1 MLDRLR
7 RADDDGIEDFLV
19 GNFAGK
25 LIAFLDQAVDGRA
38 LDAFRLPAELL
49 ERLVEPLD
57 LLLGFFQM
65 VLEPLGEVAV
75 RRLVDQFGS
84 ALTIWVSA

>member
-1 MLDRLR
+1 LCIEEAHDVIVPHCLRLGDQGAVARDLLMLGRLR

-38 LDAFRLPAELL
+38 LDAFRLLAELIW
-49 ERLVEPLD
+49 
-57 LLLGFFQM
+57 F
-65 VLEPLGEVAV
+65 
-75 RRLVDQFGS
+75 S
-84 ALTIWVSA
+84 A